1 MLQPSGAEEL
11 QKPEV
16 VRVLLLED
24 ERVTAEVIAQYLRRI
39 PGLAVQLESAA
50 TLAGARA
57 ALEGAPF
64 DLLIVDLHLPDSS
77 GLATLDAIARRSAGL
92 IIVLTADPTPA
103 LRNAA
108 IARGAYD
115 FLHKSQ
121 LNEASFERL
130 VRLATVQADTV
141 RSLRKSE
148 ARLRAIVEAEPE
160 CVKLLDAEGRLIE
173 MNPAG
178 LRMIE
183 AESLEALRGHS
194 TVELVAPEHRDG
206 YRALLESVAGG
217 AEASLEFEMIGLK
230 GRRLW
235 VETRAVPL
243 RDRTSGAQQIL
254 CITRDVTD
262 VRRLTE
268 DLRRFRLAMDSS
280 ADMIVLVDRATMKT
294 IDVNDTICRLTGYP
308 PDELLTLPLPNLPPL
323 TRADLEAAYDR
334 QIADPS
340 KPAGMKSYYRCKD
353 GSRLPFESKR
363 QVARSGGSW
372 IIVATSRDIRER
384 IASEEALRDSEERF
398 RSLVDLSSDF
408 YWETAPAHRLIRTPH
423 HPKHPPPSP

>member
-11 QKPEV
+11 QKPEL

-103 LRNAA
+103 LR
-108 IARGAYD
+108 
-115 FLHKSQ
+115 
-121 LNEASFERL
+121 
-130 VRLATVQADTV
+130 
-141 RSLRKSE
+141 KSE

-183 AESLEALRGHS
+183 AESLEALRG
-194 TVELVAPEHRDG
+194 
-206 YRALLESVAGG
+206 
-217 AEASLEFEMIGLK
+217 
-230 GRRLW
+230 
-235 VETRAVPL
+235 
-243 RDRTSGAQQIL
+243 
-254 CITRDVTD
+254 
-262 VRRLTE
+262 
-268 DLRRFRLAMDSS
+268 
-280 ADMIVLVDRATMKT
+280 
-294 IDVNDTICRLTGYP
+294 
-308 PDELLTLPLPNLPPL
+308 
-323 TRADLEAAYDR
+323 
-334 QIADPS
+334 
-340 KPAGMKSYYRCKD
+340 
-353 GSRLPFESKR
+353 
-363 QVARSGGSW
+363 
-372 IIVATSRDIRER
+372 
-384 IASEEALRDSEERF
+384 
-398 RSLVDLSSDF
+398 
-408 YWETAPAHRLIRTPH
+408 
-423 HPKHPPPSP
+423 